1 MSEAPHAAR
10 SATHRATPMRGRDRR
25 ESHRAASPL
34 ELLFDL
40 TFVIGFGNAASQL
53 AHQLAEGHYGPGL
66 LAFTIAIV
74 SVCWAWINY
83 SWFSSAYDTD
93 DWISRIATMVQMV
106 GVIILSLGIPRL
118 FDSLAH
124 GGNVDNRVMTLGY
137 VVMRLAMVFLWLRAA
152 RHDTAHRRACLTYAS
167 VIFIAQIG
175 WSALAI
181 VNPPLGPHVAFA
193 SLLALV
199 EMSGPALA
207 ERKDGGTP
215 WHAHHMSERHGL
227 LAIIALGEGV
237 VGAVASVSAIVDT
250 RGWSVDAVLICTAG
264 VGLTFGMW
272 WTYFVVS
279 FAEVLD
285 AHRRRAFVWGYGHIV
300 IFAAIAAMGAGL
312 HVAALVIQGKAH
324 IGAAAATSA
333 VAIPVAVY
341 LLMVYALYTYM
352 LRARDA
358 VHIVLLALT
367 ALVLGAA
374 VVMAASGFS
383 LTHCL
388 MVLTLA
394 PIVTVIG
401 YETFGHRHADTA
413 LARETARERSSETT

>member
-1 MSEAPHAAR
+1 
-10 SATHRATPMRGRDRR
+10 MRGRDKR

-53 AHQLAEGHYGPGL
+53 AHQLAEGHYGAGL

-74 SVCWAWINY
+74 AVCWAWINY

-93 DWISRIATMVQMV
+93 DWIFRLATMVQMV

-118 FDSLAH
+118 FESFSH
-124 GGNVDNRVMTLGY
+124 GDAVDNRVMTLGY
-137 VVMRLAMVFLWLRAA
+137 VVMRLAMVSLWLRAA
-152 RHDTAHRRACLTYAS
+152 RHDTTHRRACLTYAV
-167 VIFIAQIG
+167 VIFVAQMG

-181 VNPPLGPHVAFA
+181 ASPGVGPHIGFA
-193 SLLALV
+193 LLLMLV

-207 ERKDGGTP
+207 ERMDGGTP
-215 WHAHHMSERHGL
+215 WHSHHMSERHGL

-237 VGAVASVSAIVDT
+237 VGTVASVSAIVET
-250 RGWSVDAVLICTAG
+250 HGWSVDAILICAAG

-285 AHRRRAFVWGYGHIV
+285 VHRRRAFVWGYGHII
-300 IFAAIAAMGAGL
+300 IFASIAAMGAGL
-312 HVAALVIQGKAH
+312 HVAAYVIQGKAH
-324 IGAAAATSA
+324 IGATAATLS
-333 VAIPVAVY
+333 VAIPVAAF
-341 LLMVYALYTYM
+341 LLMVYALYAYM

-358 VHIVLLALT
+358 VHIALLALT
-367 ALVLGAA
+367 GAVLGGA
-374 VVMAASGFS
+374 VAMSANGFS

-388 MVLTLA
+388 MLLTLA

-401 YETFGHRHADTA
+401 YETFGHRHAAEA
-413 LARETARERSSETT
+413 LARETTIG

>member
-1 MSEAPHAAR
+1 MSEARHDAKTT
-10 SATHRATPMRGRDRR
+10 THRATPMRGRDRR

-53 AHQLAEGHYGPGL
+53 AHQLAEGHYGAGL
-66 LAFTIAIV
+66 LGFTIAIV
-74 SVCWAWINY
+74 AVCWAWVNY

-93 DWISRIATMVQMV
+93 DWIFRLATMVQMV

-118 FDSLAH
+118 FDSIGH
-124 GGNVDNRVMTLGY
+124 GDAVDNRVMTLGY

-152 RHDTAHRRACLTYAS
+152 RHDEPHRRACLTYA
-167 VIFIAQIG
+167 VIILLAQIG

-181 VNPPLGPHVAFA
+181 ASPGVGLHVVCA
-193 SLLALV
+193 LPLALV

-237 VGAVASVSAIVDT
+237 VGTVASVSAIVET
-250 RGWSVDAVLICTAG
+250 RGWSVDAVLICAAG

-272 WTYFVVS
+272 WTYFIVS

-285 AHRRRAFVWGYGHIV
+285 VHRRRAFVWGYGHIV

-324 IGAAAATSA
+324 IGATAATSA

-358 VHIVLLALT
+358 VHIALLALT
-367 ALVLGAA
+367 ALVLGGAI
-374 VVMAASGFS
+374 VMAAAGFS

-401 YETFGHRHADTA
+401 YETFGHRHAAEA
-413 LARETARERSSETT
+413 LARETAAG

>member
-1 MSEAPHAAR
+1 MSEARHDAKTT
-10 SATHRATPMRGRDRR
+10 THRATPMRGRDRR

-53 AHQLAEGHYGPGL
+53 AHQLAEGHYGAGL

-74 SVCWAWINY
+74 SVCWAWVNY

-93 DWISRIATMVQMV
+93 DWIFRLATMVQMV

-124 GGNVDNRVMTLGY
+124 GGAVDNRVMTLGY
-137 VVMRLAMVFLWLRAA
+137 VIMRLAMVFLWLRAA
-152 RHDTAHRRACLTYAS
+152 RHDKAHRRACLNYAG
-167 VIFIAQIG
+167 VIFVAQIG
-175 WSALAI
+175 WSVLAI
-181 VNPPLGPHVAFA
+181 ANPPVGPHVGFA
-193 SLLALV
+193 LLLMLV

-237 VGAVASVSAIVDT
+237 VGTVASVSAMVEA
-250 RGWSVDAVLICTAG
+250 RGWSVDAVLICAAG

-285 AHRRRAFVWGYGHIV
+285 IHRRRAFVWGYGHIV

-312 HVAALVIQGKAH
+312 HVAAYVIQGKAH
-324 IGAAAATSA
+324 IGATAATLS
-333 VAIPVAVY
+333 VAIPVAVF
-341 LLMVYALYTYM
+341 LVMVYALYAYM

-358 VHIVLLALT
+358 VHIALLALT
-367 ALVLGAA
+367 AVVLGASIA
-374 VVMAASGFS
+374 MSASGFS

-401 YETFGHRHADTA
+401 YETFGHRHAAAA
-413 LARETARERSSETT
+413 LARETAIG